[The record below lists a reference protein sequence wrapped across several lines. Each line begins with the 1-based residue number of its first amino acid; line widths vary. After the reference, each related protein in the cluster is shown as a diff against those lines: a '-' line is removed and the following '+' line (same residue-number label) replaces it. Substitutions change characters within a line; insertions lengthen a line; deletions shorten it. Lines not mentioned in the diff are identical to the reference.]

1 MSTVTVNLPASPGE
15 PYTPGAFD
23 GQLGSTLTI
32 YTPDSGER
40 SGVLRSAVVIDAGQA
55 VELTLEL
62 PDDVSTERP

>member
-1 MSTVTVNLPASPGE
+1 VSTVKVNLPASPGE

-23 GQLGSTLTI
+23 GQLDSTLTI
-32 YTPDSGER
+32 YTADRGER